1 MNNPDEDIK
10 QSELRIFNMKDGI
23 SALTHH
29 PSILLIG
36 QRHSGKNILLNELIY
51 ELDSKF
57 KYEYIFL
64 FSATGLMN
72 YKEAWSFMREDCIFD
87 TLDNLKQIIKERKES
102 GSKKPVLLLF
112 DDIAGMTCVGTNG
125 KRKSVKYNEELDFLS
140 CTARHFHFTV
150 VVSIQNRV
158 LCSRTLRTNCSLS
171 FLFPAKSH
179 DDTAT
184 IKNEYL
190 GLCRTRKESENI
202 YDSVFSKP
210 FNTLCVEGYKSG
222 CIKID
227 DYVSQYLAPFPIRK
241 FKSKSLKKM
250 KYKQNKERKKQ
261 NNILEE
267 MKKKNTSELNFR
279 INIYKDEKFIKKG
292 IKDNEYEK
300 NEKSI
305 VDG

>member
-1 MNNPDEDIK
+1 MNKPNES
-10 QSELRIFNMKDGI
+10 QLRTFNMKEGI
-23 SALTHH
+23 SALDHH
-29 PSILLIG
+29 GCFLLIG
-36 QRHSGKNILLNELIY
+36 QRHSGKNILLNELIF

-57 KYEYIFL
+57 KYENIFL
-64 FSATGLMN
+64 FSATGKMN
-72 YKEAWSFMREDCIFD
+72 YKETWSFMREDCIFD
-87 TLDNLKQIIKERKES
+87 TLDNLKPIIKERKES

-125 KRKSVKYNEELDFLS
+125 KRKSVKYSEELDFLS
-140 CTARHFHFTV
+140 CTGRHFNFTIII
-150 VVSIQNRV
+150 SIQNRV

-190 GLCRTRKESENI
+190 GLCRTRKESEAI

-210 FNTLCVEGYKSG
+210 YNTLCVEGYKSG

-241 FKSKSLKKM
+241 FKSKSLKKNNNFNKM
-250 KYKQNKERKKQ
+250 KEKLIKN
-261 NNILEE
+261 EE
-267 MKKKNTSELNFR
+267 LKKNSNELNFR
-279 INIYKDEKFIKKG
+279 ISIYKDERQST
-292 IKDNEYEK
+292 NLTNHYEQ
-300 NEKSI
+300 NEKALI
-305 VDG
+305 ND